1 MSFILG
7 PNDRQQRCEKHYDS
21 WKEQRHR
28 KNQKI
33 RLFSP
38 FFSSENNNTPK
49 HQKSK
54 VKSGDAVVE
63 NNNILIMANTNSNK
77 GEREYKQV
85 PLFGN
90 CVTTLIPLEW
100 LDVSDYRPVP
110 DNQEMFSDFNS
121 LEPSMMCVEIVE
133 RVGDDVTGVH
143 SQKFREEDNLAK
155 FYLEDLKELMDIA
168 TRDDDD
174 SHSKTIRTKDWRYE
188 LSSGRKV
195 HSDLRAI
202 FVDGKNEDA
211 KKEAMKKMEDLSLT
225 LPKEDDDGEEER
237 EGKPKKEN
245 DDDVNDDYVKNKCE
259 WISFAEEK
267 NCLVPSKENQEGK
280 DSTRLVTISM
290 YVHRLEKKY
299 ETDILVSFVR
309 PSSKS
314 DDANHRVIAEDEIQE
329 QNNPGTVAH
338 QTLRMLDWSLL
349 GLDDSEDVNDDD
361 DDEEG
366 LE

>member
-1 MSFILG
+1 
-7 PNDRQQRCEKHYDS
+7 
-21 WKEQRHR
+21 
-28 KNQKI
+28 
-33 RLFSP
+33 
-38 FFSSENNNTPK
+38 
-49 HQKSK
+49 
-54 VKSGDAVVE
+54 
-63 NNNILIMANTNSNK
+63 MANTNTSNK

-90 CVTTLIPLEW
+90 CMTTLIPLEW

-121 LEPSMMCVEIVE
+121 LEPSVMCVEIVE

-155 FYLEDLKELMDIA
+155 FYLEDLKELMDIT
-168 TRDDDD
+168 TRDDD
-174 SHSKTIRTKDWRYE
+174 SNNSKTIRTKDWRYE

-195 HSDLRAI
+195 HSDVRAI

-245 DDDVNDDYVKNKCE
+245 DVNDDDDYVKNKCE

-280 DSTRLVTISM
+280 DSTRSVTISM

-329 QNNPGTVAH
+329 QNNPGTVAQ

-349 GLDDSEDVNDDD
+349 GLDDDSDDVNDDD
-361 DDEEG
+361 DEES

>member
-1 MSFILG
+1 MG
-7 PNDRQQRCEKHYDS
+7 PK
-21 WKEQRHR
+21 
-28 KNQKI
+28 KNELKNSLSSVL
-33 RLFSP
+33 LFP
-38 FFSSENNNTPK
+38 QNNNKNNSLT
-49 HQKSK
+49 QF
-54 VKSGDAVVE
+54 GDAVVE
-63 NNNILIMANTNSNK
+63 RTILLLMANNNTKSNTK

-90 CVTTLIPLEW
+90 CVTVLIPLEW

-121 LEPSMMCVEIVE
+121 KNFSFKDEPSMVCVEIVE

-143 SQKFREEDNLAK
+143 STKFREEDNLAK
-155 FYLEDLKELMDIA
+155 FYLEDLKELMDIT
-168 TRDDDD
+168 TRDDDG
-174 SHSKTIRTKDWRYE
+174 HSKTIRTKDWRYE
-188 LSSGRKV
+188 LSSASSSSGRKV

-225 LPKEDDDGEEER
+225 LPEDDGEEER

-245 DDDVNDDYVKNKCE
+245 DDDGNDYVKNKCE

-267 NCLVPSKENQEGK
+267 NCLVPSKENEEGK

-314 DDANHRVIAEDEIQE
+314 DANHRAVGEDEIEE
-329 QNNPGTVAH
+329 QNNPGTVAQ

-349 GLDDSEDVNDDD
+349 GLDDSDDVNDDD
-361 DDEEG
+361 DEES

>member
-1 MSFILG
+1 
-7 PNDRQQRCEKHYDS
+7 
-21 WKEQRHR
+21 
-28 KNQKI
+28 
-33 RLFSP
+33 
-38 FFSSENNNTPK
+38 
-49 HQKSK
+49 
-54 VKSGDAVVE
+54 
-63 NNNILIMANTNSNK
+63 MANTNKSNFK

-90 CVTTLIPLEW
+90 CMTTLIPLEW

-110 DNQEMFSDFNS
+110 DNQEMFSDFNA

-168 TRDDDD
+168 TRDDDE
-174 SHSKTIRTKDWRYE
+174 SHNSKTIRTKDWRYE

-195 HSDLRAI
+195 HSDVRAI

-237 EGKPKKEN
+237 EGKPKEEN

-280 DSTRLVTISM
+280 DSTRSVTISM

-329 QNNPGTVAH
+329 QNNPGTVAQ

-349 GLDDSEDVNDDD
+349 GLDDDSDDVNDDD
-361 DDEEG
+361 DEES